1 MASANIVEVSDANFS
16 SEVLES
22 DVPVI
27 VDFWA
32 EWCGPCKALAPAL
45 EQLAAEYGGK
55 VKVAKLNVDFSPQ
68 TAMQYSIQAIPT
80 LITYSGGQVVSQ
92 ARGPR
97 RQDLGKLFQQA
108 AG

>member
-1 MASANIVEVSDANFS
+1 MASVNVVEVSDATFAR
-16 SEVLES
+16 EVLES
-22 DVPVI
+22 DLPVI

-45 EQLAAEYGGK
+45 EQLAASYDGK
-55 VKVAKLNVDFSPQ
+55 VKVAKLNVDYSPN

-80 LITYSGGQVVSQ
+80 LITYANGEVVSQ

-97 RQDLGKLFQQA
+97 RQDLEKLFQA
-108 AG
+108 ALG